1 MAALKRL
8 VFNQYKGPKYVSYPG
23 PGCGGDGMSRFLD
36 LVEISIK
43 IGILTIPLKGIY
55 HIFKGKESSLCVP

>member
-1 MAALKRL
+1 MASLKWL
-8 VFNQYKGPKYVSYPG
+8 IFDQYKGPEYVSYPG
-23 PGCGGDGMSRFLD
+23 PGRGGDGMRRFLD

-55 HIFKGKESSLCVP
+55 HIFKGKESSLCAP

>member
-8 VFNQYKGPKYVSYPG
+8 VFKQYKSPEYVSYPG

-43 IGILTIPLKGIY
+43 IGIFEMPLKGIAP
-55 HIFKGKESSLCVP
+55 IF